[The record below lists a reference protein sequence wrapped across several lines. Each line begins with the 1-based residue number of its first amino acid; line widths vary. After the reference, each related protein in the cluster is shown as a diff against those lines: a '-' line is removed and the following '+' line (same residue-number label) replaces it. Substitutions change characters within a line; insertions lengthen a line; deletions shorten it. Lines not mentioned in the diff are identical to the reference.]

1 MSSEIKKKKFSVF
14 PMVIFLVK
22 VFFVFTILLVVILI
36 IFKWINPPV
45 SAFIVSNTTVE
56 NFISFGVQEY
66 KQNWV
71 SFDDISPDFLVGVI
85 ASEDQRFLEHFGFDF
100 QQIEKAIEERDRGHR
115 IRGAST
121 ITQQTAKNLF
131 LWSGKDFIRKG
142 VEAYIT
148 LWMEIIL
155 GKKRILEIYANIAE
169 LGNSIYGIEAA
180 SFEHFNKPAKR
191 LSRSEAALLAAILPY
206 PKRYNLSKPTNFL
219 LGKREKIKLRMDQI
233 GGEAILKQL

>member
-1 MSSEIKKKKFSVF
+1 MNSINAKKKFSIF
-14 PMVIFLVK
+14 SSVIFLLK
-22 VFFVFTILLVVILI
+22 VFFVFTVLLIVCLF

-45 SAFIVSNTTVE
+45 SAFIVSNTPVKNYLTL
-56 NFISFGVQEY
+56 GTPEY
-66 KQNWV
+66 EQNWV
-71 SFDDISPDFLVGVI
+71 SFDDISPHFFVAVI
-85 ASEDQRFLEHFGFDF
+85 SSEDQRFLEHFGFDF
-100 QQIEKAIEERDRGHR
+100 QQIEKAIEERDRGR
-115 IRGAST
+115 RVRGAST

-169 LGNSIYGIEAA
+169 LGNSIYGVEAA
-180 SFEHFNKPAKR
+180 SLEHFNKPAKR
-191 LSRSEAALLAAILPY
+191 LTKSEAALLAAILPY
-206 PKRYNLSKPTNFL
+206 PKRYNLSRPTDFL

-233 GGEAILKQL
+233 GGVAILKQL